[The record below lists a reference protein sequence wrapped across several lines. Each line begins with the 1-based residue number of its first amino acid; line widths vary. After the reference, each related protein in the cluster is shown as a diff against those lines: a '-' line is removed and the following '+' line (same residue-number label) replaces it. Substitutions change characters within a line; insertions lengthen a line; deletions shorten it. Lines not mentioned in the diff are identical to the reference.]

1 MTRSR
6 ISVLAL
12 GALLAFSL
20 TACQKQPPA
29 APAVDTAAIA
39 DTIKADVQK
48 LVGEIN
54 AHDAVSGV
62 KHDAPDYLGMFHGM
76 PNVKGPDEDLALTQQ
91 QLADPALQL
100 VISNEVVDVA
110 ASGDMAVFMATYTMT
125 YTNPATTQTA
135 TENGNWVVGYKV
147 QPDGSWKVAWGVV
160 SDIGPAPAAAPAA
173 ADAAA
178 AAAPAEPAAPAT
190 N

>member
-1 MTRSR
+1 M
-6 ISVLAL
+6 LAI
-12 GALLAFSL
+12 GALLAVSL
-20 TACQKQPPA
+20 TACQKQPTA

-39 DTIKADVQK
+39 DTIKADMQK

-54 AHDAVSGV
+54 AHDAVSAV

-76 PNVKGPDEDLALTQQ
+76 PNVKGPDEDLVLTQQ
-91 QLADPALQL
+91 QLADPALQV

-110 ASGDMAVFMATYTMT
+110 AAGDMAVLMANYVMT
-125 YTNPATTQTA
+125 YTDPATQQPA

-147 QPDGSWKVAWGVV
+147 QPDGSWKMAWGVI
-160 SDIGPAPAAAPAA
+160 SDIGPAPAAPVA

-178 AAAPAEPAAPAT
+178 AATPAEPAAAAT